1 MMTSSVPG
9 GANTPGPAR
18 LSLRPPRRQGFG
30 LPLSIIALVIFM
42 GLSSGWGFVTALS
55 QQSRLT
61 EYQAETAQVQSLQL
75 GLVDA
80 ERGVRGYVL
89 TGERDY
95 LDPYVAGMRVVSGE
109 DPEILRTL
117 DDFSRSVGA
126 GNPARPS
133 FLPTL
138 ADLRSS
144 WSAAIRLVQGGE
156 REEAEGALTTLYSKA
171 LMDRLRGY
179 IDEFVGR
186 NLASMRK
193 VERRLY
199 TTRLWLLLIALAG
212 TLIAVS
218 AMVYAFRR
226 SAFEARGR
234 ELAIAEGVAA
244 RQQVEQLFM
253 MADMLQSAAD
263 QDDTNAVLRT
273 TAMRLLPGFSGAL
286 YVFNNSRDRLTLSTS
301 WGDVDSEGLAEYI
314 TPDSCWALKRG
325 KPYMNGAGEHAL
337 CCTHSRPGVA
347 LLEIPMAA
355 RGQLHGMLQLST
367 QGEDTETRLAAIQPI
382 ASAIGDAMSLALA
395 SMALRERLR
404 NQALRD
410 ALTGLYNRHFLEE
423 ALERM
428 CLDAERRKTSIA
440 AIMIDI
446 DHFKRLNDQ
455 HGHAAGDVALQDISN
470 TILSCLHRTDM
481 ACRYGGEELA
491 ILLPDCSL
499 AAAEAKAEEIRGRI
513 ADMRTGEGLSVTA
526 SLGVAAIPE
535 TTIRAGDLLSSAD
548 AALYQAKQ
556 EGRNRVV
563 LASPRSARQR
573 LNLVET
579 GS

>member
-1 MMTSSVPG
+1 
-9 GANTPGPAR
+9 
-18 LSLRPPRRQGFG
+18 
-30 LPLSIIALVIFM
+30 M
-42 GLSSGWGFVTALS
+42 GLCSGVGFLIAYS
-55 QQSRLT
+55 QQTKLS
-61 EYQAETAQVQSLQL
+61 EYQAETADVQSLQL
-75 GLVDA
+75 ALVDA

-95 LDPYVAGMRVVSGE
+95 LDPYVSGMRVIAGE
-109 DPEILRTL
+109 DPEFMTML
-117 DDFSRSVGA
+117 DNFSKSVGG

-133 FLPTL
+133 FRPTL

-156 REEAEGALTTLYSKA
+156 REEAEGALTAMYSKA
-171 LMDRLRGY
+171 LMDRLRAY
-179 IDEFVGR
+179 IDELVGQ
-186 NLASMRK
+186 NLAAMRK
-193 VERRLY
+193 GERRLA
-199 TTRLWLLLIALAG
+199 TSRLWCLLIALTG
-212 TLIAVS
+212 TLTVVS

-226 SAFEARGR
+226 GAYEARGR
-234 ELAIAEGVAA
+234 EAAISEAVAA
-244 RQQVEQLFM
+244 RQQVEQLFL

-263 QDDTNAVLRT
+263 QDDTNAVLRA
-273 TAMRLLPGFSGAL
+273 TATRLLPGFAGAL

-301 WGDVDSEGLAEYI
+301 WGKIDAESLAEYI

-325 KPYMNGAGEHAL
+325 KPYMNGASDHAL
-337 CCTHSRPGVA
+337 RCAHVRPGLA
-347 LLEIPMAA
+347 LLEIPMTA
-355 RGQLHGMLQLST
+355 RGQLHGMLQLT
-367 QGEDTETRLAAIQPI
+367 TEGADAELRLMAIQPI

-455 HGHAAGDVALQDISN
+455 HGHAAGDAALQEISHA
-470 TILSCLHRTDM
+470 ILGSLHRTDM

-499 AAAEAKAEEIRGRI
+499 AAAAEKAEELRNRI
-513 ADMRTGEGLSVTA
+513 ADLRTHEGLSVTA
-526 SLGVAAIPE
+526 SFGVAAIPE
-535 TTIRAGDLLSSAD
+535 TTIRASDLLAAAD

-563 LASPRSARQR
+563 LASARGTRQR
-573 LNLVET
+573 LNLVENN
-579 GS
+579 S

>member
-1 MMTSSVPG
+1 
-9 GANTPGPAR
+9 
-18 LSLRPPRRQGFG
+18 
-30 LPLSIIALVIFM
+30 
-42 GLSSGWGFVTALS
+42 
-55 QQSRLT
+55 
-61 EYQAETAQVQSLQL
+61 
-75 GLVDA
+75 
-80 ERGVRGYVL
+80 
-89 TGERDY
+89 
-95 LDPYVAGMRVVSGE
+95 
-109 DPEILRTL
+109 
-117 DDFSRSVGA
+117 
-126 GNPARPS
+126 
-133 FLPTL
+133 
-138 ADLRSS
+138 
-144 WSAAIRLVQGGE
+144 
-156 REEAEGALTTLYSKA
+156 
-171 LMDRLRGY
+171 
-179 IDEFVGR
+179 
-186 NLASMRK
+186 
-193 VERRLY
+193 
-199 TTRLWLLLIALAG
+199 LLIALAG
-212 TLIAVS
+212 TLVAVS
-218 AMVYAFRR
+218 AMIYAFRR
-226 SAFEARGR
+226 SAQEARGR

-244 RQQVEQLFM
+244 RQQVEQLFL

-273 TAMRLLPGFSGAL
+273 TALRLLPGFAGAF

-301 WGDVDSEGLAEYI
+301 WGQVEAEGLANYI
-314 TPDSCWALKRG
+314 APDSCWALKRG
-325 KPYMNGAGEHAL
+325 KPYMNGASEHAL
-337 CCTHSRPGVA
+337 RCAHVREGAA

-355 RGQLHGMLQLST
+355 RGQLHGMLQFSAE
-367 QGEDTETRLAAIQPI
+367 GADAEARLAVIQPV

-423 ALERM
+423 ALDRM

-455 HGHAAGDVALQDISN
+455 HGHAAGDAALQEIAS
-470 TILSCLHRTDM
+470 TILSCVHRTDM

-499 AAAEAKAEEIRGRI
+499 AAAAEKAEEIRGRI
-513 ADMRTGEGLSVTA
+513 ADLRTHEGLSVTA

-563 LASPRSARQR
+563 LATARSTRQR

-579 GS
+579 AS